1 MPIKSYLVFPHE
13 GKKDDLD
20 QKLNALSWCESTPAE
35 NKELLVLVT
44 DTINE
49 KEEEHC
55 METINAL
62 PELEH
67 YTLVSGF
74 DENNNK

>member
-13 GKKDDLD
+13 GKKDSLVEILNQLD
-20 QKLNALSWCESTPAE
+20 WCEVLPAE
-35 NKELLVLVT
+35 NEALLVLVT
-44 DTINE
+44 DTANDQ
-49 KEEEHC
+49 EEEVC
-55 METINAL
+55 LGKINDI

-74 DENNNK
+74 EEKDN